1 MSPMTDWEELD
12 PGPRLADRVLS
23 RVRRKQARRI
33 GWAVGLALF
42 AAVAVA
48 LPLAWPSR
56 DAGPTSAQATRGPLR
71 HPNPVAGTQSDVA
84 ERAEI
89 YAAALAGLAG
99 PHRPVQVRNEVCA
112 ESAGPDDGCGEGV
125 IPAAIVREVER
136 RLPGQVRFVAHPR
149 SPYRSGDPAV
159 VTFGQL
165 EITGPRATL
174 RRELLC
180 GSLCGDGETLILR
193 QLDGRW
199 QVTGTQGPE
208 WVS

>member
-1 MSPMTDWEELD
+1 MTDWEELD

-33 GWAVGLALF
+33 GWTVGLALLV
-42 AAVAVA
+42 AVAVA
-48 LPLAWPSR
+48 LPMAWPSR
-56 DAGPTSAQATRGPLR
+56 DSGPALAQATRSPLP
-71 HPNPVAGTQSDVA
+71 HPSGVANTQADVA

-99 PHRPVQVRNEVCA
+99 PHRLVQVRNEVCDA
-112 ESAGPDDGCGEGV
+112 ELAGPTDRCGGGL
-125 IPAAIVREVER
+125 IPAAIVREVEH

-159 VTFGQL
+159 VTFGPL
-165 EITGPRATL
+165 DITGPRATL

-180 GSLCGDGETLILR
+180 GSLCGEGETLILHR
-193 QLDGRW
+193 LDGQW